1 MPKKTYA
8 ASAKSRAAQDDKQI
22 KQKFLDA
29 LEQSDTLCEA
39 LEISCLPKN
48 MLCHFLIKDKEFLK
62 EFDKIVN
69 LKLEIALLES
79 ALKSKSAGILSFS
92 LINRLPKKYNKTK
105 KEAPSKESQPAPS
118 QIVYVD
124 DEEKQS

>member
-1 MPKKTYA
+1 MPKKTT
-8 ASAKSRAAQDDKQI
+8 SAEAETRPEQHDKQI

-39 LEISCLPKN
+39 LDLCALPKN
-48 MLCHFLIKDKEFLK
+48 MLCHFLIKDKKFLK
-62 EFDKIVN
+62 DFDKIVN

-105 KEAPSKESQPAPS
+105 KEAPAKEAQPSVS

-124 DEEKQS
+124 DEEKQP